1 MRIDEI
7 ETRKAEIR
15 SILESD
21 QEFDVDALA
30 EEVRQLDAEKAEI
43 EERAAKE
50 AELRNAVAP
59 SVIALLTLNVTSPSA
74 S

>member
-15 SILESD
+15 SILDSD

-43 EERAAKE
+43 
-50 AELRNAVAP
+50 
-59 SVIALLTLNVTSPSA
+59 
-74 S
+74 